1 MEMKL
6 KMNEKIKILR
16 KMNNLTQEQMAEKLH
31 LSRNVYSEIE
41 RGKVKKV
48 PHEKLEQML
57 KVFDID
63 YLEFLSIGEEGKIC
77 FIGEKSVV
85 NIGDIGNVGDNSS
98 VNSIREVIDNQEMA
112 FELAKMQLL
121 LAHKDETITHLK
133 EKIRSLEEIISLLK
147 NNKS

>member
-1 MEMKL
+1 MKL

-31 LSRNVYSEIE
+31 LSRNAYSEIE

-48 PHEKLEQML
+48 PHEKIEQML

>member
-16 KMNNLTQEQMAEKLH
+16 KMNDLTQEQMAEKLH
-31 LSRNVYSEIE
+31 LSRNAYSEME

-48 PHEKLEQML
+48 PHEKIEQML
-57 KVFDID
+57 KVFDMD
-63 YLEFLSIGEEGKIC
+63 YLEFLSIGEEGKLC

-98 VNSIREVIDNQEMA
+98 INSITSTTDDQETA
-112 FELAKMQLL
+112 FELAKMKLL
-121 LAHKDETITHLK
+121 LAHKDETIEHLK
-133 EKIRSLEEIISLLK
+133 EKIQSLEEIISLLK
-147 NNKS
+147 K

>member
-1 MEMKL
+1 
-6 KMNEKIKILR
+6 
-16 KMNNLTQEQMAEKLH
+16 MNNLTQEQMAEKLH